1 MNCLKKKN
9 LKKSFHFQCGGGL
22 FFVFLCGIPKVVPI
36 FMVFIQSGQLLFPIA
51 VSVECKQSIDGP

>member
-51 VSVECKQSIDGP
+51 VSVEC